1 MCLVKTIEIEKVCFY
16 ISMWKPT
23 GQRRFCSFIR
33 PNEVKLSFSVAFVFR
48 KKSIL
53 TVGQWFGGLMGKW
66 SVVGGFNKTCWIL
79 PSVLPFANNVFK
91 SSRDE
96 LFGRTKKT
104 SKLQITDLTFYSYIP
119 ALLLQIGFMLS
130 VFLEILQE
138 INRIAIL

>member
-33 PNEVKLSFSVAFVFR
+33 PNEVKLSFYVAFVFR
-48 KKSIL
+48 KKNILLFLSLLIWLL

-96 LFGRTKKT
+96 LFGR
-104 SKLQITDLTFYSYIP
+104 
-119 ALLLQIGFMLS
+119 
-130 VFLEILQE
+130 
-138 INRIAIL
+138 IAILKVFAGYPRKHRSCRLWT